1 MDLSLV
7 FVLANPSQSHT
18 RTTGMMSRVLTVVL
32 LAMVAP
38 VRAAIVKGTGILKE
52 LGRRPIANVQIVDS
66 AHTCGPWATTLN
78 NLGVFDRN
86 QGRVEEARKEYAEAL
101 QIRRELAEKDPES
114 CRPDV
119 AATLNNLGSLD
130 SEQGRMDEA
139 HHELVEALQIYRELA
154 EKNPETLPALRS
166 DYT

>member
-78 NLGVFDRN
+78 NLG
-86 QGRVEEARKEYAEAL
+86 
-101 QIRRELAEKDPES
+101 
-114 CRPDV
+114 
-119 AATLNNLGSLD
+119 SLD

>member
-52 LGRRPIANVQIVDS
+52 LGR
-66 AHTCGPWATTLN
+66 ATN
-78 NLGVFDRN
+78 CERADRRFCSHMWSLGDD
-86 QGRVEEARKEYAEAL
+86 A
-101 QIRRELAEKDPES
+101 
-114 CRPDV
+114 
-119 AATLNNLGSLD
+119 
-130 SEQGRMDEA
+130 
-139 HHELVEALQIYRELA
+139 
-154 EKNPETLPALRS
+154 
-166 DYT
+166 